1 MLKILGMFT
10 AMLLALPGTNGRQA
24 TTPRLTTAD
33 AALIAN
39 EHALY
44 DAAAKANSAAFLS
57 LVLPDGAWT
66 TRRGFV
72 PLKLLAGGLGAFN
85 LTRWDIVNPRVTWL
99 DKDSAIV
106 IYTLQ
111 AAGTFEE
118 QAVPATA
125 LASTA
130 WMKRDGKWIAAHHQ
144 ETDLAR

>member
-1 MLKILGMFT
+1 MPKILGILT
-10 AMLLALPGTNGRQA
+10 AMLLALPGTERPQT
-24 TTPRLTTAD
+24 TTPLPATPE
-33 AALIAN
+33 AALIAS

-44 DAAAKANSAAFLS
+44 DAAAKADETTFLS
-57 LVLPDGAWT
+57 LVLPDGTWT

-72 PLKLLAGGLGAFN
+72 PLKLLAGGLRTFN
-85 LTRWDIVNPRVTWL
+85 LTKWDIVNPRVTWL

-106 IYTLQ
+106 TYTLQ
-111 AAGTFEE
+111 ASGTFEE
-118 QAVPATA
+118 QAVPQTA